1 MSDQLGGGRWQ
12 GLTIPPADKK
22 TMNNAA
28 FSPPPFPPQPW
39 APQQTSRFPTP
50 LFHPRPPSTALGAA
64 DTFHANIIAREMI
77 LSMGMGRR
85 MGPVDLM
92 HTTST
97 AQVQRGRE
105 AGLRG
110 SFGLG

>member
-1 MSDQLGGGRWQ
+1 MTSRVGGR
-12 GLTIPPADKK
+12 GRTLPPEDKK
-22 TMNNAA
+22 TI
-28 FSPPPFPPQPW
+28 FQRTFLTPPP
-39 APQQTSRFPTP
+39 S
-50 LFHPRPPSTALGAA
+50 STALGAA

-97 AQVQRGRE
+97 AQVRRGRE
-105 AGLRG
+105 GDA
-110 SFGLG
+110 LGGAWGP

>member
-1 MSDQLGGGRWQ
+1 MPHVSLVD
-12 GLTIPPADKK
+12 GLSPA
-22 TMNNAA
+22 
-28 FSPPPFPPQPW
+28 
-39 APQQTSRFPTP
+39 
-50 LFHPRPPSTALGAA
+50 FHPSHTALGAA

-97 AQVQRGRE
+97 AQDNGMF
-105 AGLRG
+105 LRTAD
-110 SFGLG
+110 SAAPDEEYFYHATDMSTEQVWRW

>member
-1 MSDQLGGGRWQ
+1 MDPQ
-12 GLTIPPADKK
+12 GLVIRLADDP
-22 TMNNAA
+22 
-28 FSPPPFPPQPW
+28 SPSCHP
-39 APQQTSRFPTP
+39 SRP
-50 LFHPRPPSTALGAA
+50 ALGAA

-97 AQVQRGRE
+97 AQDNGMF
-105 AGLRG
+105 LRTAD
-110 SFGLG
+110 SAAPDEEYFYHATDMSTEQV

>member
-1 MSDQLGGGRWQ
+1 MEWSAPHFHQRTL
-12 GLTIPPADKK
+12 LTPP
-22 TMNNAA
+22 
-28 FSPPPFPPQPW
+28 
-39 APQQTSRFPTP
+39 
-50 LFHPRPPSTALGAA
+50 PPSTALGAA

-97 AQVQRGRE
+97 AQVQGGRG
-105 AGLRG
+105 AGLVR
-110 SFGLG
+110 SLGLG